1 MQLPGLLLCS
11 FIPILLDKHVEMT
24 MLTEDQG
31 RTLIHLA
38 RQTIEEYL
46 GIAPASPVS
55 PKELDDPALHEQLAV
70 FVTLN
75 KRGQLRGCI
84 GTLVGME
91 SIVDGVR
98 RHAVNAAFNDHRFSP
113 VKAEEVAELEIDIS
127 VLTEPGCLE
136 YVDADDLLGKLRPKV
151 DGVILKHPSGAGA
164 TFLPQVWEQLPSTP
178 LFLGHLCRKAGL
190 TEDEWRTGKLEIQTY
205 QVQYFKESGSR
216 PA

>member
-1 MQLPGLLLCS
+1 
-11 FIPILLDKHVEMT
+11 
-24 MLTEDQG
+24 MLTEHHGQ
-31 RTLIHLA
+31 TLIHLA

-46 GIAPASPVS
+46 GIDPTSPVS
-55 PKELDDPALHEQLAV
+55 TEELDDPVLQEQLAV

-84 GTLVGME
+84 GSLAGTE
-91 SIVDGVR
+91 SIIDGVR

-127 VLTEPGCLE
+127 VLTEPEPLN
-136 YVDADDLLGKLRPKV
+136 YADADDLMGKLRPQV
-151 DGVILKHPSGAGA
+151 DGVILKHASGAGA
-164 TFLPQVWEQLPSTP
+164 TFLPQVWKQLPATP

-190 TEDEWRTGKLEIQTY
+190 TDDEWRSGKLEIQTY
-205 QVQYFKESGSR
+205 QVQYFKESGSK